1 MPIQNAAAIAWRDG
15 YVRCTGVAANT
26 AIPEP
31 ESGRLGHNERFRRV
45 FTRART
51 LHVGGAL

>member
-26 AIPEP
+26 TIPEP
-31 ESGRLGHNERFRRV
+31 ESGRLGYNERFRRV

-51 LHVGGAL
+51 PHVGGTL